1 MIRIL
6 LLLLLCSP
14 SVAQQLTGTWE
25 GVFSREGKSAKMQLE
40 ILEGRQETVG
50 IFSLY
55 SSDSSALVSRY
66 FVVLVDSNDKK
77 FVLRKTRFTSEKSPT
92 QDIPKQILLVNS
104 NRRGSSPY
112 DPSLTKSVYQ
122 QEILI
127 TGSGKSM
134 NFEQFTGRQDNT
146 EVPRIIGNWYVTE
159 EGINSHARPTGQ
171 FSVQKT
177 SSVLTEE
184 SKKIL
189 NQFSK

>member
-40 ILEGRQETVG
+40 ILEGRHETVG

-55 SSDSSALVSRY
+55 SNDSSALVSRY
-66 FVVLVDSNDKK
+66 FVVLTDSKDKK
-77 FVLRKTRFTSEKSPT
+77 IVLRKTRFPAEKSPT
-92 QDIPKQILLVNS
+92 QDNPTQIVLVNS

-112 DPSLTKSVYQ
+112 DPSLTKSVNQ

-127 TGSGKSM
+127 TSSGKSM
-134 NFEQFTGRQDNT
+134 NFEQFTGNLDST
-146 EVPRIIGNWYVTE
+146 EVPKIIGNWYVNE
-159 EGINSHARPTGQ
+159 EGINSYARPAGQ

-177 SSVLTEE
+177 SSALTEE